1 MQKKNNKLILFEN
14 DLHISTLQELINKY
28 EDVFLIVLDDKDR
41 QIKISDKVL
50 KFKKIL
56 LKEFN
61 SKFSNTKIV
70 NSSNLYKELVNC
82 LNVDVL
88 YPGQGD
94 NLDFLQRLKTQK
106 DSVFNYLVREEDLY
120 SWKFAK
126 KGFFKFKENI
136 PKINNF
142 LGSGK
147 Y

>member
-1 MQKKNNKLILFEN
+1 LSDILRFSYASNRILFKLPADSAPRSFKYG
-14 DLHISTLQELINKY
+14 DLYSPW
-28 EDVFLIVLDDKDR
+28 KDGLA
-41 QIKISDKVL
+41 D
-50 KFKKIL
+50 
-56 LKEFN
+56 
-61 SKFSNTKIV
+61 
-70 NSSNLYKELVNC
+70 SSNLYKELVNC